1 MPYKEEQPRLMA
13 SLSWI
18 PLKQVLNKNLFGGR
32 WLTQYNFF
40 VALSFQY
47 ESGALIGRAKSDKL
61 SILEKILGNPT
72 VEGELVQT
80 CKDAA
85 KKRLD
90 EFRRDV
96 GKEPDTFG
104 EFILDRELERSGLR
118 RLLDDAVLS
127 IATHLQNRT
136 RREKA
141 LKAFLKKVPFEKAYP
156 YLHIFGME
164 GVGFGSSFPELTEI
178 MCKNHYEKKID
189 IDAWSKMRA
198 AGLDIPEKPDVI
210 SLEER
215 EKSLITIVAAYTAE
229 FYPELLDPL
238 DLRGYLVD
246 ERDEKQRTI

>member
-1 MPYKEEQPRLMA
+1 MPHKEEQPRLMA

-61 SILEKILGNPT
+61 SILEKMLGNPT

-90 EFRRDV
+90 EFRRDI
-96 GKEPDTFG
+96 GKEPDTFK

-118 RLLDDAVLS
+118 RLLDDAARS
-127 IATHLQNRT
+127 IVTHLETRT
-136 RREKA
+136 HREKA
-141 LKAFLKKVPFEKAYP
+141 LKAFLKKVPLEKAYP
-156 YLHIFGME
+156 YLYIFGME
-164 GVGFGSSFPELTEI
+164 GVGFGSSFPELTER
-178 MCKNHYEKKID
+178 MYRNATENID
-189 IDAWSKMRA
+189 MDEWTEVRNKM
-198 AGLDIPEKPDVI
+198 GLDIPEKPDVV

-215 EKSLITIVAAYTAE
+215 EKALLSIVSAYTAE

-238 DLRGYLVD
+238 DLRNII
-246 ERDEKQRTI
+246 ERLDLEE